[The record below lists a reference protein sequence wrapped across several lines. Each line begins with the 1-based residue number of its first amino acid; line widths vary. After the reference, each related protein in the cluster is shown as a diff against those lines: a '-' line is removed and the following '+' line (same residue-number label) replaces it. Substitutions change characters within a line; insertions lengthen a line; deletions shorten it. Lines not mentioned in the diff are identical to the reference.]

1 MRKCTRITAHKQH
14 NIDKHREHH
23 VFSCSDPFL
32 DLKVGSVMS
41 EEVTKMQ
48 PNLPSL
54 QIVER
59 VKHANDDGDSDT
71 SREIQRQG
79 YPSSFRDDDER
90 SW

>member
-1 MRKCTRITAHKQH
+1 
-14 NIDKHREHH
+14 
-23 VFSCSDPFL
+23 
-32 DLKVGSVMS
+32 MS